1 MIMKKIFTL
10 ISMALVAM
18 SVNAQK
24 ESYTAAIADFNA
36 TEVTI
41 NKTANV
47 TVVANGGNVL
57 ECKTAGSQEVTS
69 TPATWS
75 AKKQGDINFDYV
87 TVGGSVPYVTTGVEE
102 IITDGNPTGN
112 YRPTYTYYEPD
123 GSAGLPINGEYVKL
137 TAKVDGMFKIGFWV
151 NKNEGRKLYLVR
163 ESDKKALK
171 WAADATTE
179 YKVEGYINDCNEWAD
194 AEKTTKKKKFFSS
207 IVVNDYELG
216 VSDYQ
221 SETDVTDD
229 GVTPKIK
236 NQKALAKW
244 GWFVFDAKANET
256 YWVFGN
262 NWQFGF
268 QGYEFTPG
276 ETIANYTGIST
287 VKAAAN
293 TNAPIYNLA
302 GQKVNNSYKGIAIQN
317 GKKFMVK

>member
-1 MIMKKIFTL
+1 MKKFFTF

-163 ESDKKALK
+163 ESDKK
-171 WAADATTE
+171 E
-179 YKVEGYINDCNEWAD
+179 EKVLLFYR
-194 AEKTTKKKKFFSS
+194 
-207 IVVNDYELG
+207 
-216 VSDYQ
+216 
-221 SETDVTDD
+221 
-229 GVTPKIK
+229 
-236 NQKALAKW
+236 
-244 GWFVFDAKANET
+244 
-256 YWVFGN
+256 
-262 NWQFGF
+262 
-268 QGYEFTPG
+268 
-276 ETIANYTGIST
+276 
-287 VKAAAN
+287 
-293 TNAPIYNLA
+293 
-302 GQKVNNSYKGIAIQN
+302 
-317 GKKFMVK
+317 GK